1 MDALDVLIAQSLQGR
16 WGNAKPSPRVWR
28 RILRRVASRFSLIPP
43 AGRNNPSHYPP
54 HPFEPIFIAPFSS
67 AGSLLLWRY
76 DLLLMRVA

>member
-1 MDALDVLIAQSLQGR
+1 MDALDVLIAQSLQDH

-28 RILRRVASRFSLIPP
+28 RIIRRVASLFPP
-43 AGRNNPSHYPP
+43 TPPTWRNNPSYYPK
-54 HPFEPIFIAPFSS
+54 HPFEPILITPFSS